1 MDWDIE
7 KIGEYTIKLMKENG
21 ETDTSNLDDYMREIF
36 WSVQSRDTKRA
47 GLVVELVKI
56 EVEERWEEM
65 EEEEEKKEEHHE

>member
-1 MDWDIE
+1 MDWNIE
-7 KIGEYTIKLMKENG
+7 GIAEYVINLMKENN

-65 EEEEEKKEEHHE
+65 EEEEEQKEEKHE